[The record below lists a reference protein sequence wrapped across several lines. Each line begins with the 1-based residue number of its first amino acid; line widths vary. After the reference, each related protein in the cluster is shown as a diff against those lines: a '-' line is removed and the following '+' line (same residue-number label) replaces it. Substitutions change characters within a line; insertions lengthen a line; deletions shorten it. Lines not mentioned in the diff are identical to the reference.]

1 MKARLEPAGFRESNV
16 QELFGLSREEMELV
30 ETRLALCRLIKR
42 LRPERGVPQQA
53 AARAIGSD
61 QGNVS
66 KAERNDATVSLECPV
81 RIHMEMTRAAFALG
95 ASRQDV
101 AHAIAG

>member
-1 MKARLEPAGFRESNV
+1 MMDDAMKVRLEAAGFRETNV
-16 QELFGLSREEMELV
+16 QELFGLSREEVELV

-42 LRPERGVPQQA
+42 LRTERGASQQA

-66 KAERNDATVSLECPV
+66 KAERNDATVSLEWM
-81 RIHMEMTRAAFALG
+81 IRAAFALG

>member
-1 MKARLEPAGFRESNV
+1 MDEAVKSRLASAGFRETNV

-42 LRPERGVPQQA
+42 LRAERGVSEQA

-66 KAERNDATVSLECPV
+66 KAERNDATVSLEWMV
-81 RIHMEMTRAAFALG
+81 RAAFALG